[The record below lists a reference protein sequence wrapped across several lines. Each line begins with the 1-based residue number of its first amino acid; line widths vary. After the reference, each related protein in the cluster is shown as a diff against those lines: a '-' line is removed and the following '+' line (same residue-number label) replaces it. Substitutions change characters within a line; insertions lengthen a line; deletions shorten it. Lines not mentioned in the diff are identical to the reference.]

1 MIKARKTIKKS
12 IFLSQIS
19 VVLAVLLTT
28 VIAFNICLSLYIR
41 SQAKK
46 QLVAAAAVLRKFIA
60 TDLADLNLESSLKK
74 EDRENL
80 KAVLKI
86 NRALK
91 QTQFIMDINYA
102 IIGKNKNLIY
112 NLHSSEDSQTLKE
125 EILPALK
132 QESITSA
139 EAVKNRILYF
149 SASGKSYASMV
160 YPLKLQNNKSIG
172 YLFLYSDLAQSMQL
186 KSTINIILAGILL
199 LAAAMALTMSN
210 ALSRK
215 ISNPISQLSKFAQ
228 NIGNREYAAPEI
240 NFSDD
245 ETGELG
251 RTMIAMSEKL
261 SAYDNTMKTFLQ
273 NSSHELRTPLMS
285 IQGYAEGIKYG
296 VVENKDKA
304 VEIIIDESKRLSSL
318 VEDLLYLSKIDTMQE
333 NLNIEAVN
341 AENFLRSCIERIRGI
356 ALYENRNIRLHIDNS
371 DSVLNIDEE
380 KFSRSI
386 LNILAN
392 SLRYAKENIDIFFS
406 IEDSY
411 SVIKILDDGSGLEEE
426 DIPRIFDRFYKGK
439 GGKYGLGLAI
449 AKTIVEKHKG
459 SITAENNPQG
469 GAYFKIIL

>member
-1 MIKARKTIKKS
+1 
-12 IFLSQIS
+12 
-19 VVLAVLLTT
+19 
-28 VIAFNICLSLYIR
+28 
-41 SQAKK
+41 
-46 QLVAAAAVLRKFIA
+46 
-60 TDLADLNLESSLKK
+60 
-74 EDRENL
+74 
-80 KAVLKI
+80 
-86 NRALK
+86 
-91 QTQFIMDINYA
+91 
-102 IIGKNKNLIY
+102 
-112 NLHSSEDSQTLKE
+112 
-125 EILPALK
+125 
-132 QESITSA
+132 
-139 EAVKNRILYF
+139 
-149 SASGKSYASMV
+149 
-160 YPLKLQNNKSIG
+160 
-172 YLFLYSDLAQSMQL
+172 
-186 KSTINIILAGILL
+186 
-199 LAAAMALTMSN
+199 
-210 ALSRK
+210 
-215 ISNPISQLSKFAQ
+215 
-228 NIGNREYAAPEI
+228 
-240 NFSDD
+240 
-245 ETGELG
+245 
-251 RTMIAMSEKL
+251 
-261 SAYDNTMKTFLQ
+261 MKTFLQ